1 MIRIRRVY
9 EAHLPGEGSRYLV
22 DRFWPRGIKKEALGL
37 TAWLKDVAPSSDL
50 CRWFA
55 HDPDRWDEF
64 QLRYFAELDR
74 APAAWGSLLAE
85 ARAGTMTLLFAARD
99 AQQNNAA
106 ALKAFLE
113 NRLDG

>member
-1 MIRIRRVY
+1 MIRVQRVY
-9 EAHLPGEGSRYLV
+9 DARQPGGGRRYLV

-37 TAWLKDVAPSSDL
+37 TGWLKEVAPSRDL

-74 APAAWGSLLAE
+74 SATAWKSLLDE
-85 ARAGTMTLLFAARD
+85 ARAGTVTLLFAARD
-99 AQQNNAA
+99 TTHNNAA
-106 ALKAFLE
+106 ALKIYLE
-113 NRLDG
+113 NHLGG